1 MKRIQEI
8 QQNLERLA
16 EMDEHLENC
25 EEWNVVA
32 QEIVKKLSTIRK
44 EVERSVAPTPILLT
58 PPGSCGSGSIYS
70 DISSGVDNVYTE
82 AVEAYDQ
89 QIYSRCVRLVESA
102 NRESPVDMCLIS
114 LAHHSYAEMVN
125 AASGS
130 DDAMKFAKWWAEF
143 LDSVEAGRGHSEKI
157 ELLDYEAVAYE
168 KIVRLGGV
176 SDVEKLIEVV
186 VRSYEMV
193 TLLNRPYHILSLQK
207 LFRLANVLS
216 SEIDNESDSFSY
228 AKTVVLTGIQNV
240 IRDRKKFSQLGKY
253 NEHNM
258 KMCDELLKQIVE
270 FEFVKNDENSASFHS
285 ISMPPSPVPVDGQN
299 NIVMRL

>member
-1 MKRIQEI
+1 
-8 QQNLERLA
+8 
-16 EMDEHLENC
+16 MDTHLEHC

-32 QEIVKKLSTIRK
+32 QDIVQKLCTIRK
-44 EVERSVAPTPILLT
+44 EVERSAAATPALLLT
-58 PPGSCGSGSIYS
+58 PPPSCGGSGSIYS
-70 DISSGVDNVYTE
+70 DNSIGMDNVYTE

-130 DDAMKFAKWWAEF
+130 DDSLKFARWWAEF
-143 LDSVEAGRGHSEKI
+143 LDSVEAGRGHAEKI

-168 KIVRLGGV
+168 RIVRLGGV
-176 SDVEKLIEVV
+176 EEIDKLLEVV

-207 LFRLANVLS
+207 LFRLANVIS
-216 SEIDNESDSFSY
+216 STDSNSHSPLFCD
-228 AKTVVLTGIQNV
+228 AITVAISGVHNSL
-240 IRDRKKFSQLGKY
+240 RDRKKFSPLGKL
-253 NEHNM
+253 NEQNM
-258 KMCDELLKQIVE
+258 RMCDELLHQI
-270 FEFVKNDENSASFHS
+270 FEFDFVKTDENSGRLMA
-285 ISMPPSPVPVDGQN
+285 MSPVPDGQN

>member
-8 QQNLERLA
+8 QQSLEQLA
-16 EMDEHLENC
+16 VMDEHLENC
-25 EEWNVVA
+25 EEWNFVA
-32 QEIVKKLSTIRK
+32 QEIVKKLSTIKK

-58 PPGSCGSGSIYS
+58 PPGSCGTGSIYS
-70 DISSGVDNVYTE
+70 DTSSAVDNNVYTE
-82 AVEAYDQ
+82 AVEAYGQ

-130 DDAMKFAKWWAEF
+130 DDSMKFAKWWAEF

-168 KIVRLGGV
+168 KIVRLGGT
-176 SDVEKLIEVV
+176 SDMEKLIEVV

-207 LFRLANVLS
+207 LFRLANVIS
-216 SEIDNESDSFSY
+216 SEMDYESESFSH
-228 AKTVVLTGIQNV
+228 AKTVVFNGIQNV
-240 IRDRKKFSQLGKY
+240 IRDRKKFSQLGKF
-253 NEHNM
+253 NDHNM
-258 KMCDELLKQIVE
+258 KMCDELLDQIFE
-270 FEFVKNDENSASFHS
+270 FEFVKNDENASS
-285 ISMPPSPVPVDGQN
+285 CRLMTLSPVPVNRQN

>member
-16 EMDEHLENC
+16 EMDEHLEHC

-32 QEIVKKLSTIRK
+32 QEIVQKLSTIRK
-44 EVERSVAPTPILLT
+44 EVERSVAPTPSLLT
-58 PPGSCGSGSIYS
+58 PPASMGSGSIYS
-70 DISSGVDNVYTE
+70 DNSSLCTDNVYTE

-89 QIYSRCVRLVESA
+89 QIFSRCVRLVESA

-125 AASGS
+125 AASSS
-130 DDAMKFAKWWAEF
+130 DDALKFAKWWAEF

-168 KIVRLGGV
+168 RIVRLGGGE
-176 SDVEKLIEVV
+176 DTQKLVEVV

-216 SEIDNESDSFSY
+216 NEIDYEPESDSFSD
-228 AKTVVLTGIQNV
+228 AKNVVIAGVQNV
-240 IRDRKKFSQLGKY
+240 LRDRRKCSQLGKH
-253 NEHNM
+253 NEQNM
-258 KMCDELLKQIVE
+258 RMCDELLHQI
-270 FEFVKNDENSASFHS
+270 FEFDFVKSDENSCRMMA
-285 ISMPPSPVPVDGQN
+285 ISPVPDAQN

>member
-1 MKRIQEI
+1 MERIREI
-8 QQNLERLA
+8 QKNLELLA

-25 EEWNVVA
+25 EEWNIVG
-32 QEIVKKLSTIRK
+32 QEIVKKLGTIRK
-44 EVERSVAPTPILLT
+44 EVERSVAPTPPILLT
-58 PPGSCGSGSIYS
+58 PPGSCGSGSIFS
-70 DISSGVDNVYTE
+70 DTSSSTDNVYTE

-114 LAHHSYAEMVN
+114 LAHHSYSEMVN

-168 KIVRLGGV
+168 KIVRLGGT
-176 SDVEKLIEVV
+176 SDIEKLIEVV

-207 LFRLANVLS
+207 LFRLAYVLH
-216 SEIDNESDSFSY
+216 SEIDYESDSFSH
-228 AKTVVLTGIQNV
+228 AKTVVLIGIQNV
-240 IRDRKKFSQLGKY
+240 IRDRKKFSQLGKF
-253 NEHNM
+253 NEHSM
-258 KMCDELLKQIVE
+258 KMCDELLNQIFE
-270 FEFVKNDENSASFHS
+270 FGFVKNDENAVSFRLNS
-285 ISMPPSPVPVDGQN
+285 MSPIPISSQN

>member
-16 EMDEHLENC
+16 EMDEHLEQC

-32 QEIVKKLSTIRK
+32 QEIVQKLSTIRK
-44 EVERSVAPTPILLT
+44 EVERSAAPTPLLLT

-70 DISSGVDNVYTE
+70 DISSEMTNVYTE

-89 QIYSRCVRLVESA
+89 QIYSRCVRLVEGA

-168 KIVRLGGV
+168 KIVKLGGV
-176 SDVEKLIEVV
+176 ADVEKLIEVV

-207 LFRLANVLS
+207 LFRLTNVLS
-216 SEIDNESDSFSY
+216 SSEVDLESDAFSS

-240 IRDRKKFSQLGKY
+240 LRDRKKFAQLGKF

-258 KMCDELLKQIVE
+258 KI
-270 FEFVKNDENSASFHS
+270 A
-285 ISMPPSPVPVDGQN
+285 
-299 NIVMRL
+299 MRRTAQPDFRVRYCEKR

>member
-8 QQNLERLA
+8 QKNLERLA
-16 EMDEHLENC
+16 EMDEHLEHC
-25 EEWNVVA
+25 EEWNFVA

-44 EVERSVAPTPILLT
+44 EVERSVAPTPVLLT

-70 DISSGVDNVYTE
+70 DTSGTDNVYTE
-82 AVEAYDQ
+82 AVEAYEQ

-114 LAHHSYAEMVN
+114 LAHHSYAEVVN

-168 KIVRLGGV
+168 KIVRLGGTT
-176 SDVEKLIEVV
+176 DIEKLIEVV

-207 LFRLANVLS
+207 LFRLANVFS
-216 SEIDNESDSFSY
+216 SEIESESESFSY

-240 IRDRKKFSQLGKY
+240 LRDRKKFSQLGKY

-258 KMCDELLKQIVE
+258 KMCDELLNQILD
-270 FEFVKNDENSASFHS
+270 FEFVKSDENSLRLTSL
-285 ISMPPSPVPVDGQN
+285 SPVPVDSQN

>member
-16 EMDEHLENC
+16 EMDEHLEQC

-32 QEIVKKLSTIRK
+32 QEIVQKLSTIRK
-44 EVERSVAPTPILLT
+44 EVERSAAPTPLLLT

-70 DISSGVDNVYTE
+70 DISSEMTNVYTE

-89 QIYSRCVRLVESA
+89 QIYSRCVRLVEGA

-168 KIVRLGGV
+168 KIVKLGGV
-176 SDVEKLIEVV
+176 ADVEKLIEVV

-207 LFRLANVLS
+207 LFRLTNVLS
-216 SEIDNESDSFSY
+216 SSEVDLESDAFSS

-240 IRDRKKFSQLGKY
+240 LRDRKKFAQLGKF

-258 KMCDELLKQIVE
+258 KICDELLNQI
-270 FEFVKNDENSASFHS
+270 FEFDIVKNDENSNSCRQF
-285 ISMPPSPVPVDGQN
+285 SMSPIPGLND
-299 NIVMRL
+299 IVMRL